1 MATRTRT
8 GVFQRVADLSLRVP
22 RRTLGLT
29 ALIMVAAG
37 IFGLPVAGNLSA
49 GGFGDPGSESAR
61 AAAILADTFGQS
73 DVQMLLLVSDT
84 AASDGINSPDARA
97 VGTELAAQLS
107 RSPHVSSVIS
117 AWTGPPAAIAPLVSK
132 DGKSGLVV
140 AGIKGGETESQKYA
154 ESLSSELARD
164 HGTVTVRSGGLAMV
178 NVQITKQAQRDVLL
192 MEAIAIPLSFVVLV
206 WVFSGLYAAAL
217 PVAIGG
223 MSILGAL
230 AVLRVIAFT
239 TEVSIFALN
248 LSTALG
254 LALAIDYT
262 LLIVSRFRDEV
273 ATGASREQALR
284 TTMATAGRTV
294 AFSATTVALSMAAMI
309 LFPMHFLRSFGYAG
323 IATVTFTAIAALVMT
338 PAAIVLLGDRL
349 DALDVRT
356 IGARL
361 GGRTRSPKTTSEP
374 VENGFWYRST
384 AYVIRRAAP
393 VGLAAAA
400 VLVAA
405 GTPFLGVR
413 WGFPDDRV
421 LPPTASARQVGDEM
435 RRDFLDSSTTAISV
449 VIPDDHGVFDDDL
462 AHYATKVSLVSDVT
476 AVSTPP
482 GTFAAGHLVGPPS
495 APTATKQN
503 STFLTVRSS
512 APLFSAASTSQL
524 RDLHAIDGPGG
535 RAVLM
540 TGTAQKNSD
549 SVHAITSHLPVV
561 LGIIAIVTFILLFLL
576 TGSVVMPV
584 KALVLNFLS
593 LSAAFGAMVWIFQ
606 DHHLNGLGTASTGT
620 LVANM
625 PVLLFCIAFGLS
637 MDYEVFVVSR
647 IREFWEESG
656 HTRSDNDTSITR
668 GIAYTGRVVTAAA
681 LVMAISFAAL
691 IASHVSFMRMFGVG
705 LTLAVIVDSTL
716 VRMVLLPAVMHS
728 LGTWCW
734 WAPPPLKRLHR
745 RFGISEAPHR
755 LPDMALPDCQQSK
768 ERRGA

>member
-1 MATRTRT
+1 M
-8 GVFQRVADLSLRVP
+8 FQRVADLSLRVP

-84 AASDGINSPDARA
+84 AASDGINSPNARA

-273 ATGASREQALR
+273 ATGVSREQALR

-349 DALDVRT
+349 DALDVRA

-393 VGLAAAA
+393 VGLATAA

-421 LPPTASARQVGDEM
+421 LPPTASARQVGDEV

-449 VIPDDHGVFDDDL
+449 VIPDDHGVSDDDL

-476 AVSTPP
+476 AVSTPL

-540 TGTAQKNSD
+540 TGTAQTNSD

-561 LGIIAIVTFILLFLL
+561 LGLIAIVTFILLFLL

-584 KALVLNFLS
+584 KALVLNVLS

-734 WAPPPLKRLHR
+734 WAPPLLKRLQH
-745 RFGISEAPHR
+745 RFGISEVPHR